1 LGAHGARSCTIN
13 SSPHFSPL
21 GEKCGLGLPF
31 THKPQYHNKGSSII
45 YQGVADTHVL
55 HGSIALP

>member
-1 LGAHGARSCTIN
+1 MN
-13 SSPHFSPL
+13 VFSDSHL
-21 GEKCGLGLPF
+21 DLPF
-31 THKPQYHNKGSSII
+31 THKPQYHNKGSSIV

>member
-1 LGAHGARSCTIN
+1 MMKKWAVMDM
-13 SSPHFSPL
+13 FSDSH
-21 GEKCGLGLPF
+21 LGLPF
-31 THKPQYHNKGSSII
+31 THKPQYHNKGSSIV

>member
-1 LGAHGARSCTIN
+1 MGAEIYSRHQCQTGGKIVETTV
-13 SSPHFSPL
+13 
-21 GEKCGLGLPF
+21 LGLPF
-31 THKPQYHNKGSSII
+31 THKPQYHNKGSSIV